1 MKKRSICIFL
11 AGMISLYSEAGIS
24 APVWAEPGITAEAA
38 GTEDADVLD
47 ETTITSDDDTLE
59 DAVDSQTE
67 ALVRSLTDQF
77 SQLAGEITSYD
88 AYTANVDKVKAF
100 YDTVVTETSHVLLM
114 MRKDSLAYVRALMAS
129 GESSDEIYE
138 DLDDINDYI
147 YEDGCEDLSDA
158 VYDQL
163 FEDISD
169 AFYDGVLEDS
179 DAAPDVASWS
189 DVHSS
194 EFNMWSHARSD
205 VYDAISDCSSDIFD
219 FTHHVERDLSNDD
232 PDKASERI
240 NGFAADTQE
249 LEDRLN
255 GTSDISAPV
264 EALEP
269 SAVTDDYHT
278 LGKAASS
285 QEKALFSDL
294 TARSRKLTDA
304 ITSYAEYAANAGK
317 VEEFYDYVLAE
328 TQKTIILMYED
339 SYNYADAL
347 LHSGK
352 NRDDIYNNL
361 DYIVEYIHNGGC
373 GDMERDICDGL
384 LDDMMGAF
392 FDGVLSDMSHI
403 TDFDSYEKT
412 VSHEF
417 DIVSGCRSDVS
428 KAIYDCESDI
438 FEFAG
443 ALERAVFDEN
453 MDQAGN
459 RAEELHKKIEK
470 LKAGLNGGKE
480 ESTDPGAESGL
491 SQGQWL

>member
-114 MRKDSLAYVRALMAS
+114 MRKDCLAYARALMAS

-138 DLDDINDYI
+138 DLDDINDYV

-249 LEDRLN
+249 LEDRFLCRP
-255 GTSDISAPV
+255 GYGDTAGADELKDPERFQFV
-264 EALEP
+264 MQ
-269 SAVTDDYHT
+269 
-278 LGKAASS
+278 LGGF
-285 QEKALFSDL
+285 L
-294 TARSRKLTDA
+294 
-304 ITSYAEYAANAGK
+304 
-317 VEEFYDYVLAE
+317 
-328 TQKTIILMYED
+328 
-339 SYNYADAL
+339 
-347 LHSGK
+347 
-352 NRDDIYNNL
+352 
-361 DYIVEYIHNGGC
+361 GGS
-373 GDMERDICDGL
+373 GL
-384 LDDMMGAF
+384 LDDREGLVHFHDTGMEAVQDILDVPALKQAF
-392 FDGVLSDMSHI
+392 RRHLVQGELPVDNLVGSVEENLDDVHALLDLLDTLLYFLFRSAGN
-403 TDFDSYEKT
+403 DS
-412 VSHEF
+412 
-417 DIVSGCRSDVS
+417 DIVDPLQRGGAGR
-428 KAIYDCESDI
+428 KAPDTQVVTGEYVRN
-438 FEFAG
+438 
-443 ALERAVFDEN
+443 L
-453 MDQAGN
+453 
-459 RAEELHKKIEK
+459 
-470 LKAGLNGGKE
+470 GKE
-480 ESTDPGAESGL
+480 ADLVLGVDGHRVFLDFVFHINYTIRF
-491 SQGQWL
+491 Q